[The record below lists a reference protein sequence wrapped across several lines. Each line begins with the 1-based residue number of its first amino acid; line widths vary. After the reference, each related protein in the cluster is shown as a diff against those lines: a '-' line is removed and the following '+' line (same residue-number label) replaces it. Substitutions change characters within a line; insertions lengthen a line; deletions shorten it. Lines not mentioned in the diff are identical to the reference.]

1 MRCLFTHSW
10 GRKSFDGSNF
20 YVRTCTR
27 CGTVQRGIYGNWETI
42 REFAY
47 VKSEQLQFVREPSSR
62 GERFAH
68 TLGLRRTRTSDRDVP
83 VAVPDQMPPSSPG
96 CDSEQCAP
104 LQPSWSEDYLANRP
118 DTPNGTERIA
128 ERRRNK
134 RINVALPVVLD
145 NASGVTRDVSPSG
158 VFFWKRGTIVYGD
171 SVTFSMGRKTET
183 GDFTLM
189 CKGVVTRTEPR
200 GSDVGVAIR
209 ITRKIMGPA
218 IERAITHGEDKSEVC
233 LGAAA

>member
-1 MRCLFTHSW
+1 MRCLFIHSW
-10 GRKSFDGSNF
+10 GRKSFDGSNY
-20 YVRTCTR
+20 YVRTCKR

-47 VKSEQLQFVREPSSR
+47 VKYEQLQFIREPSSR
-62 GERFAH
+62 GERIAH
-68 TLGLRRTRTSDRDVP
+68 TLGLRRTRISDHSVQETVLNQPP
-83 VAVPDQMPPSSPG
+83 VSSPG
-96 CDSEQCAP
+96 SDSEQYAP
-104 LQPSWSEDYLANRP
+104 LQPSWREVDLANRP
-118 DTPNGTERIA
+118 DTPDGIKGVP

-145 NASGVTRDVSPSG
+145 NGWGVTRDVSPSG

-171 SVTFSMGRKTET
+171 SVTFSMGRSTET
-183 GDFTLM
+183 GDLTLL

-209 ITRKIMGPA
+209 ITRKIKGPVN
-218 IERAITHGEDKSEVC
+218 ERAIARGEDESEVR